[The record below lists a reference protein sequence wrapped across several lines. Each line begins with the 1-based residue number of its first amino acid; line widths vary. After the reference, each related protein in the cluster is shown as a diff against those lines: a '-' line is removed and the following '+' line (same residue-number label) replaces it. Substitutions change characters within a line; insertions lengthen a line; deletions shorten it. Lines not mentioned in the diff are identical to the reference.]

1 WSILPPM
8 IKARYHHA
16 SIYHNSHLYS
26 FGGMFPDISLTA
38 SVEALN
44 MKTLE
49 WSQLSPLPLALTNC
63 LAVCASNKLF
73 VFSGIDSS
81 CTPSR
86 GVHHYDSPLNTWRS

>member
-8 IKARYHHA
+8 IKARYCHT
-16 SIYHNSHLYS
+16 SIYHNSHLYI
-26 FGGMFPDISLTA
+26 FGGRFTETSLTA

-49 WSQLSPLPLALTNC
+49 WSQLSSLPLALTDC

-73 VFSGIDSS
+73 VLG
-81 CTPSR
+81 
-86 GVHHYDSPLNTWRS
+86 G